1 MFVDQQ
7 SGVSGDVLA
16 RTHVLPSAV
25 QQENVQRH
33 KLLDLLAI
41 VFGDVKATRQ
51 LAVEVEQSM

>member
-25 QQENVQRH
+25 QQENVQGH
-33 KLLDLLAI
+33 ELLDLLAI
-41 VFGDVKATRQ
+41 VFSDVQATGQ
-51 LAVEVEQSM
+51 LAVKVE